1 MPRIDW
7 ILMVII
13 SNTIDTSI
21 ILGHE
26 VTIIASLMYPTILIT
41 FLTSKK
47 KNLVECVIWVCA
59 KSNIN
64 LKSLNW
70 ELN

>member
-47 KNLVECVIWVCA
+47 KKFSRVCYMGVC
-59 KSNIN
+59 
-64 LKSLNW
+64 
-70 ELN
+70 